1 MAETLDTRALALAAK
16 RIEEEELRRFPQLKA
31 ASDWT
36 DHCKRV
42 GFLDGLAFV
51 KALLGDVERELYG
64 RRSN

>member
-1 MAETLDTRALALAAK
+1 MAAK
-16 RIEEEELRRFPQLKA
+16 RLEEEELRRYPQLKA
-31 ASDWT
+31 AQDWT

>member
-1 MAETLDTRALALAAK
+1 MAETLDTRALVMAAK
-16 RIEEEELRRFPQLKA
+16 RIEEEELRRFPQLKE
-31 ASDWT
+31 ASDCA

-42 GFLDGLAFV
+42 GFLDGLSFV